1 MILLKKPY
9 LLFSIVYAVISI
21 TSIYYFDG
29 TGDVGDSIA
38 HYLFAKWA
46 PYHHEL
52 YFDHWAKPVYVL
64 LASPF
69 AQFGFVGM
77 KFFNVII
84 NLCTILLTYKLAENL
99 GLKNS
104 KLILLILLFSPLFYI
119 LTFSGLTEPLFAL
132 FVALGLYFAHLNK
145 NFTAFTIISFL
156 PYVRSEGLII
166 IGVFSLYAIYKSH
179 WKYLPFLL
187 LGSVVYAIAGYF
199 VYHNLLWVFTKIP
212 YAKLSSVYGSG
223 SLFHFV
229 DKLIN
234 VCGVPLYAMFWIGF
248 LIIIYQSLKGNTT
261 AYMTILIWFG
271 FVAFLVAHSLFWY
284 LGIFN
289 SMGLQRVL
297 ICTMPMIAI
306 ISLHGFNF
314 ITEYKPISNLK
325 MKFAIQVVIVM
336 YIVVFPFT
344 ANPSAINWKKD
355 MMLANE
361 QTSLI
366 EMAKCLNAKQI
377 HCAPILYNHHYI
389 SEVLNIDHFDERQ
402 HLKITK
408 ESVNQMKSGNLL
420 VWDNKFCPVE
430 TGINCDSLL
439 SGKNFTVLCSKSVLD
454 LNAKFEWLL
463 IQRR

>member
-1 MILLKKPY
+1 MIL
-9 LLFSIVYAVISI
+9 SAVI
-21 TSIYYFDG
+21 IYFFNG

-52 YFDHWAKPVYVL
+52 YFDHWAKPVFVL

-84 NLCTILLTYKLAENL
+84 NLCTILLTYKLAEHL

-104 KLILLILLFSPLFYI
+104 KLILLILLFSPLYYI

-132 FVALGLYFAHLNK
+132 FVALGLYFVHLKK

-166 IGVFSLYAIYKSH
+166 IGVFALYGIYQSH

-187 LGSVVYAIAGYF
+187 LGSFVYGIAGYF
-199 VYHNLLWVFTKIP
+199 VYHDVLWVFTKIP
-212 YAKLSSVYGSG
+212 YAKLSSVYGNG
-223 SLFHFV
+223 TLFHFV
-229 DKLIN
+229 DKLVN
-234 VCGVPLYAMFWIGF
+234 VCGVPIYGMFWIGF
-248 LIIIYQSLKGNTT
+248 LVMIYHSFKSKSNAYTT
-261 AYMTILIWFG
+261 VLIWFG
-271 FVAFLVAHSLFWY
+271 FVAFFTAHSLFWY

-297 ICTMPMIAI
+297 ICMMPMLAI
-306 ISLHGFNF
+306 MALYGFNF
-314 ITEYKPISNLK
+314 LTEHLLLSNHK
-325 MKFAIQVVIVM
+325 QKFYIQAILVV

-344 ANPSAINWKKD
+344 ANPSAINWNKD
-355 MMLANE
+355 MRLTQE
-361 QTSLI
+361 QRSLI

-377 HCAPILYNHHYI
+377 HAAPILYNHHYI

-408 ESVNQMKSGNLL
+408 ESVNQMKSGDVLI
-420 VWDNKFCPVE
+420 WDNKFCPIE
-430 TGINCDSLL
+430 TEINCDSILA
-439 SGKNFTVLCSKSVLD
+439 GQNFTVVCSKSVLD
-454 LNAKFEWLL
+454 LNAKFEWML